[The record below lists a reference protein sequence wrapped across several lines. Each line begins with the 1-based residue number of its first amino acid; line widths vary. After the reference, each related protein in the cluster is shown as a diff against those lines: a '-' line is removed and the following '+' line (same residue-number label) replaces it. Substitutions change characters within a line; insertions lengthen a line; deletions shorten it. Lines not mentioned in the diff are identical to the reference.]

1 MPNFT
6 VNDAATGRSGAIH
19 YEHHLISTEPSGP
32 ARPTVVLA
40 HGWGMSTRAWDD
52 TTAWLIDEGYP
63 VLSFDQ
69 RNCGASDKDFVDVSI
84 QALADDLATLV
95 DALKLSAVVLNG
107 WSLGG
112 AVVVEAAP
120 KLTARLR
127 GIVSTCGATPRYT
140 QADGFPHGGTA
151 EDVAGTVTA
160 LRADRVNFLQALY
173 SEGAFAKPVSDA
185 IKHWAHS
192 IALQA
197 SPAADA
203 SLGALAHSDQRDILQ
218 QIQAPGLF
226 ISGSADGVVDPAIG
240 EFAAELCP
248 NGQLVVLEGC
258 GHTPF
263 IEDPAAYRAALSP
276 FLTSVSGT

>member
-6 VNDAATGRSGAIH
+6 VKDAATGRSGAIH
-19 YEHHLISTEPSGP
+19 YEHHLIPEPSGP

-52 TTAWLIDEGYP
+52 TTAWLVDEGYP

-84 QALADDLATLV
+84 EALADDLANLV
-95 DALKLSAVVLNG
+95 ATLKLPAVVLNG

-120 KLTARLR
+120 KLKAKLS
-127 GIVSTCGATPRYT
+127 GLISTCGATPRYT

-203 SLGALAHSDQRDILQ
+203 SLGALAHIDQRDILQ
-218 QIQAPGLF
+218 NIQAPGLF

-240 EFAAELCP
+240 DFAAELCP

-263 IEDPAAYRAALSP
+263 IEDPAAYRAAVSP
-276 FLTSVSGT
+276 FLNSISGN